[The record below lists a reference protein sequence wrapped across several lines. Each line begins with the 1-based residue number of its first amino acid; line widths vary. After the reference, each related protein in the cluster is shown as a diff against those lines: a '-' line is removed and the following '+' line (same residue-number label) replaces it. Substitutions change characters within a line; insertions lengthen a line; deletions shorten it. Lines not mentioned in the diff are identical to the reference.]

1 MTSPNRIDVHQH
13 VVPPFW
19 ALTLPQHGGDPS
31 GWSSPDWRPES
42 AIAFMDSQQIATGLL
57 SLTAPSVV
65 GWRKLERR
73 EMARRVNEYT
83 AALVTERPDRFGNF
97 ATLPLPDI
105 EGALCELAH
114 ASDVLHADGVVLLS
128 NYEGKYLGDAAFEPL
143 WAELDRRAAVIFVHP
158 GKPDIAMLDGIPGPI
173 VDYPFDTTRTAVQ
186 IVLNGVL
193 DRYPN
198 VKIILSHAGG
208 FVPYASHRF
217 AELAAAVRPGAPP
230 RTSCLRSSSA
240 STSTPSFGRT
250 CGAAE
255 PARLRGRR
263 ACLLWKRLPVRAGA
277 RRRVIHREARRLSG
291 ALGSGSDGDQ
301 QRKRPRPLPE
311 ARQVRR
317 RTWLA
322 RPVRR
327 PANHD
332 LQNR

>member
-57 SLTAPSVV
+57 SLTAPSAV
-65 GWRKLERR
+65 GWSKLERR
-73 EMARRVNEYT
+73 DMARRVNEYT
-83 AALVTERPDRFGNF
+83 AALVTKHPDRFGNF

-105 EGALCELAH
+105 EGALSELAH

-128 NYEGKYLGDAAFEPL
+128 NYEEKYLGDAAFEPL
-143 WAELDRRAAVIFVHP
+143 WAELDRRAAVVFVHP
-158 GKPDIAMLDGIPGPI
+158 GKPDIAMLDGIPAPI

-217 AELAAAVRPGAPP
+217 AELAAAVRPGAPAEDVLLEKFK
-230 RTSCLRSSSA
+230 RFYFDTALSA
-240 STSTPSFGRT
+240 GPAALPS
-250 CGAAE
+250 
-255 PARLRGRR
+255 
-263 ACLLWKRLPVRAGA
+263 LLAFAGA
-277 RRRVIHREARRLSG
+277 GHVLY
-291 ALGSGSDGDQ
+291 GSDYPYAPAVVGASFTAKLDAY
-301 QRKRPRPLPE
+301 RELSAADRTAINNGNGLGLFPRLGK
-311 ARQVRR
+311 
-317 RTWLA
+317 
-322 RPVRR
+322 
-327 PANHD
+327 
-332 LQNR
+332 